1 MPYFFYNHPRSN
13 KDRYIVRVGPKVLG
27 GEMFEVMTYLF
38 SFFRFL
44 GILYYIEIS
53 LRGFSFL
60 SLLSSSSEP
69 IFSSFSYKQWVS
81 LNTGMLDRMC

>member
-1 MPYFFYNHPRSN
+1 MPYFYIYNRPRRSN

-53 LRGFSFL
+53 FQRLFFSFP
-60 SLLSSSSEP
+60 SFLL
-69 IFSSFSYKQWVS
+69 
-81 LNTGMLDRMC
+81 L